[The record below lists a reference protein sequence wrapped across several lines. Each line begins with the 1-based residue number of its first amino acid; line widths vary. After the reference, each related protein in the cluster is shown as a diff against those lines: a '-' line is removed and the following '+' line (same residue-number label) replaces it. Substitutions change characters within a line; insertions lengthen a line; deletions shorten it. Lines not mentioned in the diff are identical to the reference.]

1 VIGRRRKGGRRH
13 EQRKPV
19 VFGAVTLAILGVAV
33 FFGFTKSNPFDDPY
47 EVKAAFRTVNNL
59 APRSPVRIAG
69 VNVGRVTRIEPLGDG
84 TRGAV
89 VTMEIEEAGLP
100 LHEDATFKV
109 RPRIFLEG
117 NYFVDVRPGTPSS
130 PHLDE
135 GEMVPVQ
142 QTAAPVQFGDFLQ
155 TLQSDTREDLQTVL
169 QEYGRAF
176 DSDGGDAYHR
186 SQRYWRPAFENSA
199 VVNDATRGIR
209 EHDLSEYLGGAA
221 RVAAGLDRDPERL
234 QSLITS
240 FARTADAFADEQ
252 AQLSA
257 AIRQLPR
264 TLGTGRRA
272 LGVLRSAFPPLR
284 RLVADMRPTL
294 RSAPPALD
302 AQLPLVRQL
311 RGLVSRPELRGLV
324 RDLRPVVPDL
334 VELNRG
340 GVALQE
346 QQRLLSSC
354 QNLVVNPWQNERI
367 PDPNFRSEGPI
378 YQEAARTFPGLAGE
392 SRSFDAN
399 GQYVR
404 SLANNANYAYL
415 LGGDRFYLTGAP
427 LQGINPPPAPEP
439 RYRPD
444 VPCETQERPDLRTQ
458 AAPPP
463 RAVRINHN
471 APGAAERRRQANAV
485 ALDWLRDNL
494 RESGLDRV
502 LQVGEQPLRRSQL
515 DDVRRTL
522 GAEAAPR

>member
-1 VIGRRRKGGRRH
+1 VIRLRRKRLRRD
-13 EQRKPV
+13 QRRKPV
-19 VFGAVTLAILGVAV
+19 VFGAVTLAILAVAV
-33 FFGFTKSNPFDDPY
+33 YFGFTKSNPFDDPY
-47 EVKAAFRTVNNL
+47 EVRAAFRTVNNL

-69 VNVGRVTRIEPLGDG
+69 VNVGRVTKVEPLGDG
-84 TRGAV
+84 RRGAV

-117 NYFVDVRPGTPSS
+117 NYFVDVRPGSPSA
-130 PHLDE
+130 PVLDE
-135 GEMVPVQ
+135 GETVPVQ

-155 TLQSDTREDLQTVL
+155 TLQSDTRDDLRRVL

-186 SQRYWRPAFENSA
+186 SMRYWRPAFENSA
-199 VVNDATRGIR
+199 VVNDATRGIE
-209 EHDLSEYLGGAA
+209 EHDLSEYLRGSA
-221 RVAAGLDRDPERL
+221 RVAAGLDRDPDRL
-234 QSLITS
+234 RSLITN

-252 AQLSA
+252 SQLAA

-272 LGVLRSAFPPLR
+272 LGVLRTAFPPLR

-294 RSAPPALD
+294 RSAPAALD
-302 AQLPLVRQL
+302 AQLPLLRQL
-311 RGLVSRPELRGLV
+311 RGLTSAPELRGLV

-367 PDPNFRSEGPI
+367 PDPNFRSTGPI
-378 YQEAARTFPGLAGE
+378 YEEAAQTFPGLAGE

-415 LGGDRFYLTGAP
+415 IGEGRFYLTSTP
-427 LQGINPPPAPEP
+427 LQGINPPPTREP

-444 VPCETQERPDLRTQ
+444 VPCETQERPDLRTNP
-458 AAPPP
+458 AAPP
-463 RAVRINHN
+463 RQVRINQN
-471 APGAAERRRQANAV
+471 APGAAARRRRANEAV
-485 ALDWLRDNL
+485 MDWMRDNL
-494 RESGLDRV
+494 RMSGLDRV
-502 LQVGEQPLRRSQL
+502 LRLSDEPLRRDEL

-522 GAEAAPR
+522 GPEAAR